1 MGTNDAAEMLDA
13 AKEECIRLE
22 RELART
28 AQPLTLGVYRNA
40 HGAELTVTGLWAPA
54 TVSFGIYAGAPLTLG
69 GIYKAHTPPHPL
81 GTLHYLVTRQS
92 LADCGYELTE
102 AHLHIDI
109 NIPAALA
116 ADTTTEGATS

>member
-1 MGTNDAAEMLDA
+1 MGTNDAAEMLEA
-13 AKEECIRLE
+13 AREECIRLE

-28 AQPLTLGVYRNA
+28 AQPVTLGVYRNDL
-40 HGAELTVTGLWAPA
+40 GAELTVTGLWTPA
-54 TVSFGIYAGAPLTLG
+54 TIIGIYVGAPLTLG

-92 LADCGYELTE
+92 LADCGYQLTE

-109 NIPAALA
+109 NIPTALA
-116 ADTTTEGATS
+116 ADTTTEGA